1 MSQYPVGR
9 TTARG
14 NIPNE
19 ALKDSCLK
27 SRIKKKNEAGRGGTH
42 I

>member
-9 TTARG
+9 TKTRV
-14 NIPNE
+14 NIPYE

-27 SRIKKKNEAGRGGTH
+27 SRIKKKNEAQRGGTH
-42 I
+42 V